1 MRKWSTVTNAG
12 ELKLGSRRTNHFA
25 VTFELMTLSD
35 GVVLLLDVLMVD
47 VLGALT
53 LAPLALL
60 QTSLLFR
67 NWAVFVLM
75 EDYVRVTCSLKRIS
89 IFLGWDKPKPT
100 GVSGPE
106 TDPVAST
113 TGDLDDYFI
122 GLMEPMMKSLER
134 EDEERVEAP
143 WIKLDHC
150 PPGEEVVQEKRTE
163 FGFVDRKSV

>member
-75 EDYVRVTCSLKRIS
+75 EDYARVTCSLKRIS
-89 IFLGWDKPKPT
+89 IFWAGINQNLLGFLDQRPT
-100 GVSGPE
+100 
-106 TDPVAST
+106 
-113 TGDLDDYFI
+113 L
-122 GLMEPMMKSLER
+122 
-134 EDEERVEAP
+134 
-143 WIKLDHC
+143 
-150 PPGEEVVQEKRTE
+150 
-163 FGFVDRKSV
+163 